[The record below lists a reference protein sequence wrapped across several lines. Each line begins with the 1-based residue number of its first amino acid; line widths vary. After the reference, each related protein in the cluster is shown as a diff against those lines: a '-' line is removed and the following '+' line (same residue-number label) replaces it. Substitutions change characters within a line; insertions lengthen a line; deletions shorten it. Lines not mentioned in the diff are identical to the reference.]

1 MSIPLYQVDAFT
13 DRPFAGN
20 PAAVC
25 LGETHR
31 DAAWMQDVAAE
42 MNLAETA
49 FVVPRDDGFDIRW
62 FTPAT
67 EVDLCGHATL
77 AAAHVLWEQGRLSPD
92 AEARFHTRVSG
103 VLTARL
109 VDGWIELNFP
119 SYPPKQI
126 PAPADLLEGLGVKP
140 LWVGRHG
147 QHLLAEVDSPQTL
160 RGLRPDYAR
169 FSVLDA
175 GVIATILD
183 SACGFAAFTLMPA
196 DAAVLSIE
204 FKVNL
209 LAPAIGDRFIAR
221 GRVVRAGRT
230 ITVCQGDAFAVEKG
244 AERHCAS
251 MTATMMTV
259 LGRKGLKG

>member
-1 MSIPLYQVDAFT
+1 MPF
-13 DRPFAGN
+13 RPKDERFEQRVRESFAIQK
-20 PAAVC
+20 AVRTIGAT
-25 LGETHR
+25 LER
-31 DAAWMQDVAAE
+31 VA
-42 MNLAETA
+42 
-49 FVVPRDDGFDIRW
+49 PG
-62 FTPAT
+62 
-67 EVDLCGHATL
+67 EVDIALPFRAN
-77 AAAHVLWEQGRLSPD
+77 
-92 AEARFHTRVSG
+92 
-103 VLTARL
+103 LT
-109 VDGWIELNFP
+109 
-119 SYPPKQI
+119 QQ
-126 PAPADLLEGLGVKP
+126 
-140 LWVGRHG
+140 HG
-147 QHLLAEVDSPQTL
+147 FLH
-160 RGLRPDYAR
+160 
-169 FSVLDA
+169 A

-209 LAPAIGDRFIAR
+209 LAPATGDRFIAR